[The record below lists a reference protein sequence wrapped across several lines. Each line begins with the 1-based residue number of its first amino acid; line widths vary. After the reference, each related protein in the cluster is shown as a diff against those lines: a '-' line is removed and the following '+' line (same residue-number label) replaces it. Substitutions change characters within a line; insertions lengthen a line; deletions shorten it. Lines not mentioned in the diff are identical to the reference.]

1 MSKPYLR
8 LQHSESIVI
17 HAASRIYAAYITAG
31 RVQEGGEDQWLER
44 SLDEAVRLAVRVD
57 DHVDSDEEM
66 R

>member
-31 RVQEGGEDQWLER
+31 RVQEGSGW
-44 SLDEAVRLAVRVD
+44 SGRLAVRAD
-57 DHVDSDEEM
+57 EHIDSDEEM

>member
-31 RVQEGGEDQWLER
+31 RGRGGGEDQWLER
-44 SLDEAVRLAVRVD
+44 SLEEAVRLAVRAD
-57 DHVDSDEEM
+57 DHIDSDEEM